1 MSTDS
6 YRDSTRELLE
16 KARDE
21 LAAGDVRQASEKGWG
36 ATAHM
41 LKAIA
46 QRDGILHH
54 SHAALARIANDVHR
68 HTGEDNIATWFA
80 IAQNLHVNFYEDNLS
95 AEFVQIYLNQIALM
109 VSRLERYLTEART

>member
-6 YRDSTRELLE
+6 YRKSAHELLQ

-21 LAAGDVRQASEKGWG
+21 LDTGDTRQASEKGWG
-36 ATAHM
+36 ATAQM

-46 QRDGILHH
+46 QQDGIPHH
-54 SHAALARIANDVHR
+54 SHAALARIATNVHAQ
-68 HTGEDNIATWFA
+68 TGEENIATWFA

-95 AEFVQIYLNQIALM
+95 PEFVQIYLNQISLM
-109 VSRLERYLTEART
+109 VSRLDRFLTEA

>member
-6 YRDSTRELLE
+6 YRESARERLD

-36 ATAHM
+36 ATAQM

-46 QRDGILHH
+46 QRDGDPHH
-54 SHAALARIANDVHR
+54 SHEALARVASDVHGQ
-68 HTGEDNIATWFA
+68 TGEDDIATWFA

-95 AEFVQIYLNQIALM
+95 PEFVRIYLNQITSM
-109 VSRLERYLTEART
+109 VSRLERYLTEA